1 MSRKLLTDAAFLP
14 LGSQE
19 NRPFVNG
26 SSVSAGGRG
35 TAEAVLS
42 CQLLPFQQKP
52 EPSLPKPPNL
62 EARLKLKFLLPALG
76 SRRSIWA
83 IALIHRNSR
92 GIPGTPLLHK
102 HTQPCHR
109 CRPQPLEMPPNP
121 PHPRIYRY
129 HTPFGRQSGSRGIA
143 RVPAGSINL
152 TLFKN

>member
-76 SRRSIWA
+76 PQRSIWA
-83 IALIHRNSR
+83 IALQQPERTQHPSSAQTHRALPSL
-92 GIPGTPLLHK
+92 PSTVSSAVGT
-102 HTQPCHR
+102 T
-109 CRPQPLEMPPNP
+109 EMLPNP
-121 PHPRIYRY
+121 PHPCTYGY
-129 HTPFGRQSGSRGIA
+129 HMHPAAHFGRQGSSRGIA
-143 RVPAGSINL
+143 
-152 TLFKN
+152 

>member
-76 SRRSIWA
+76 PQRSIWA

-92 GIPGTPLLHK
+92 SVPSTPLLHK
-102 HTQPCHR
+102 HTEPCHHCHPQSLVQWAPQR
-109 CRPQPLEMPPNP
+109 CSQILLILAPMGTTRTPQ
-121 PHPRIYRY
+121 
-129 HTPFGRQSGSRGIA
+129 HTL
-143 RVPAGSINL
+143 AG
-152 TLFKN
+152 KAAAGG

>member
-62 EARLKLKFLLPALG
+62 EARLKPKFLLPALG
-76 SRRSIWA
+76 PWRSIWA
-83 IALIHRNSR
+83 ITARHCNSWGVPR
-92 GIPGTPLLHK
+92 TPLLHK
-102 HTQPCHR
+102 HTQHCH
-109 CRPQPLEMPPNP
+109 PQPLGQAAPQ
-121 PHPRIYRY
+121 RY
-129 HTPFGRQSGSRGIA
+129 SQTILILARMGTTCTPQHTLAPGG
-143 RVPAGSINL
+143 
-152 TLFKN
+152 